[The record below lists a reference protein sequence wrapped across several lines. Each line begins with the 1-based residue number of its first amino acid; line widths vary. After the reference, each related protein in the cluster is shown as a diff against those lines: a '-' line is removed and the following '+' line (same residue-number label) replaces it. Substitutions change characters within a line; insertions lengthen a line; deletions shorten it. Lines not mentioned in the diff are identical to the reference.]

1 MLNGLLANGTQPNPM
16 DERSTAA
23 QAAPVSP
30 GLAPHTPTIRLENV
44 HKVYDLGEIQVHALR
59 GISIDIYPQEFVAV
73 MGASGSGK
81 STLMNILGC
90 LDRPTKGRY
99 FLDGRDVSELTKH
112 DLARIRN
119 QKIGFVFQQF
129 NLLARTSALE
139 NVELPTIY
147 AGVPV
152 AEREKRA
159 RDALDRVGL
168 ADRAGH
174 FPSQLSGGQQQR
186 VAIARALV
194 NNPSILLAD
203 EPTGNLDSRT
213 SVEIMDI
220 LQKLNDEQGLTVVI
234 VTHEHDIAQ
243 YAKRAVEFRDGRIR
257 HDVQIQNRAIAA
269 EVLPTLPSVDD
280 DALEAIANGQPPKPS
295 VGNGSAG

>member
-1 MLNGLLANGTQPNPM
+1 M
-16 DERSTAA
+16 DERPTAA
-23 QAAPVSP
+23 QSSPVSP
-30 GLAPHTPTIRLENV
+30 GLAQNTPTIRLENI

-59 GISIDIYPQEFVAV
+59 GVSIEIYAQEFVAI

-90 LDRPTKGRY
+90 LDKPTRGRY
-99 FLDGRDVSELTKH
+99 FLDGHDVSALTKH
-112 DLARIRN
+112 DLAKIRN

-147 AGVPV
+147 AGVAV

-159 RDALDRVGL
+159 RDALARVGL

-174 FPSQLSGGQQQR
+174 LPSQLSGGQQQR

-194 NNPSILLAD
+194 NSPSILLAD

-220 LQKLNDEQGLTVVI
+220 LQKLNDEQGLTVVM

-257 HDVQIQNRAIAA
+257 HDVQIQSRAVAA
-269 EVLPTLPSVDD
+269 EILPTLPSVDD
-280 DALEAIANGQPPKPS
+280 DVLEGIANGQPPAS
-295 VGNGSAG
+295 SAGNGSTR